1 MRKSVEQV
9 IDDCQ
14 IQKSYEMA
22 TKGEALALSVAIP
35 KALVENDYSID
46 VLDDT
51 VWQDF
56 TEILEHEIAHC
67 GFTSPRIVAAD
78 IIVKFQNAG
87 LLVRRR
93 A

>member
-1 MRKSVEQV
+1 MPERKSVEQV

-14 IQKSYEMA
+14 IQKSYEMT

-35 KALVENDYSID
+35 KALVENGYSID

-56 TEILEHEIAHC
+56 TDILC
-67 GFTSPRIVAAD
+67 KSVTSVVAFQ
-78 IIVKFQNAG
+78 IIHDFQNAG